1 MYFNSRINIYN
12 IMDSNDIL
20 IAGTPTNRLP
30 FGQTT
35 GEMQRIFLLDHHCSN
50 AVEREVR
57 RSRHHRHRLVIGS
70 RTTIRV
76 YHIQVVGLGRHRT
89 CLCTSAIRLHCQSRC
104 GNPLISNITLI
115 MSNIGLQDCH
125 VTLTNGIVTV
135 FIEIQFHG
143 DFLRNR
149 VIHRRVGT
157 VAASVGYGNDHRD
170 DLLIICTLDAGA
182 RHRILR
188 HRCRAATFGVG
199 HHTCRRVVRNHERT
213 VVLSIAHG
221 REFRH
226 RRNHR
231 RCIVLH

>member
-76 YHIQVVGLGRHRT
+76 YHIQVVGLGRHRAR
-89 CLCTSAIRLHCQSRC
+89 LCTPAILIHVQSRC
-104 GNPLISNITLI
+104 GNPLISDSTLI
-115 MSNIGLQDCH
+115 MRNSRHQSGPF
-125 VTLTNGIVTV
+125 TLTNRIVISISE
-135 FIEIQFHG
+135 IEFHHNL
-143 DFLRNR
+143 LRNC
-149 VIHRRVGT
+149 VIHCRVGT

-182 RHRILR
+182 RHRVLR

-199 HHTCRRVVRNHERT
+199 HHTCRRVVRDQERT
-213 VVLSIAHG
+213 IVLSIAYG
-221 REFRH
+221 
-226 RRNHR
+226 
-231 RCIVLH
+231 